1 MANEIVLVEYDKACR
16 QLARARSAKEI
27 EQIRGVAIIMRA
39 AAKVMRNKD
48 AEADFWEL
56 RVRAEH
62 RLGEELVNGK
72 DERAHEGGDGS
83 SRDPSKP
90 TLQQLRIGK
99 ALANRARQLAAM
111 TNKEFEIFVI
121 DGRANV
127 RFVSERIGVKRKSN
141 SRELVCPA
149 CGHRWAR

>member
-16 QLARARSAKEI
+16 QLERARSAKEI

-56 RVRAEH
+56 RVR
-62 RLGEELVNGK
+62 EELVNGK
-72 DERAHEGGDGS
+72 DDRAHVGGDGS

-90 TLQQLRIGK
+90 TLEQLRIGK